1 MASAESSRDVVAFAL
16 ARARA
21 AGAYQA
27 EVALSRGEAF
37 DARVRTNEI
46 DFVKQ
51 SREQSLGVRVYVGGR
66 GGLSAAAARTSDLS
80 RDVVARTAADAVA
93 LARATVP
100 DACAGLPDGGFATDA
115 PDLELFAPGDRPFEP
130 DSRIAAARAMEGA
143 AHAFDPRISD
153 SEGSQA
159 HSGFGEIA
167 YGNSAG
173 FFGEYASAR
182 HTIFAESLAKSDGVA
197 MQRDAWYSSAR
208 SWGALDSAASVGRR
222 AAERALRRLGARRVP
237 TCEVPVVF
245 DPTTA
250 PSLLR
255 QLAGCASGYAIYRG
269 ASFLAGRLGQTIASP
284 AVTIVDDARLR
295 GGLGSRPFDGDG
307 LPTRRN
313 VLVDRGRLA
322 SYVLDT
328 YAARKLGLRSTG
340 NAVRGGGASPGNL
353 WLEPGAKTP
362 EEIIASTP
370 RGLYVTDLIGQGFNP
385 VTGDYSRGATGMWIE
400 NGELAFPVEEI
411 TIASNFG
418 QMLRDID
425 AIGSDLIWFGAT
437 AAPTL
442 RVARMTVAGS

>member
-1 MASAESSRDVVAFAL
+1 MDSARNLVSFAL
-16 ARARA
+16 DRARA

-27 EVALSRGEAF
+27 EVALSSGEAF
-37 DARVRTNEI
+37 ETRVRGSEI

-51 SREQSLGVRVYVGGR
+51 SREQGLSVRVFCGGR
-66 GGLSAAAARTSDLS
+66 AGLSSAATRTSDLA

-100 DACAGLPDGGFATDA
+100 DACAGLPDGGFASEI
-115 PDLELFAPGDRPFEP
+115 PNLELFEPRDRPFDP
-130 DSRIAAARAMEGA
+130 SPRIAAARAAESA
-143 AHAFDPRISD
+143 AHAFDPRIAD

-159 HSGFGEIA
+159 GSSFGEIV

-173 FFGEYASAR
+173 FLGGYASAR
-182 HTIFAESLAKSDGVA
+182 HSIVAESLARTEGG

-208 SWGALDSAASVGRR
+208 RWDALESADSIGRR
-222 AAERALRRLGARRVP
+222 AAGRALRRLGARRVP
-237 TCEVPVVF
+237 TCEVPVIF
-245 DPTTA
+245 DPVTA

-255 QLAGCASGYAIYRG
+255 QLAGCASGYSIYRG
-269 ASFLAGRLGQTIASP
+269 ASFLAGKLGLRVASS

-295 GGLGSRPFDGDG
+295 AGLGSRPFDGEG
-307 LPTRRN
+307 LATRRN
-313 VLVDRGRLA
+313 VLVERGRLA

-328 YAARKLGLRSTG
+328 YSARKLGLRTTA
-340 NAVRGGGASPGNL
+340 NAVRGGGASTANL

-370 RGLYVTDLIGQGFNP
+370 RGLYVTELIGQGFNP
-385 VTGDYSRGATGMWIE
+385 ITGDYSRGAAGIWIE

-411 TIASNFG
+411 TIAANFA

-425 AIGSDLIWFGAT
+425 AIGNDLVWLGAT

-442 RVARMTVAGS
+442 RIARMTVAGE

>member
-1 MASAESSRDVVAFAL
+1 MASTDSARDVVAFAL
-16 ARARA
+16 EQARA

-27 EVALSRGEAF
+27 EVALSSGEAF
-37 DARVRTNEI
+37 ETRVRGREI

-51 SREQSLGVRVYVGGR
+51 SRDKSLGVRVYVGGR
-66 GGLSAAAARTSDLS
+66 GGLSTAAARTSDLA
-80 RDVVARTAADAVA
+80 REGVARTAADAVA

-100 DACAGLPDGGFATDA
+100 DACAGLPDGGFASEV
-115 PDLELFAPGDRPFEP
+115 PDLELFEPRDRPFEP
-130 DSRIAAARAMEGA
+130 ATRIEAARACETA
-143 AHAFDPRISD
+143 AHATDPRIGD
-153 SEGSQA
+153 SEGSQ
-159 HSGFGEIA
+159 SGSGYSELT

-173 FFGEYASAR
+173 FLGEYASAR
-182 HTIFAESLAKSDGVA
+182 HSLVAESLARGEKG
-197 MQRDAWYSSAR
+197 MQRDAWFSAAR
-208 SWGALDSAASVGRR
+208 RWDALEPAASVGRR

-237 TCEVPVVF
+237 TCEVPVIF
-245 DPTTA
+245 DPVNA

-269 ASFLAGRLGQTIASP
+269 ASFLAGKLGQNVASA

-295 GGLGSRPFDGDG
+295 GGLGSRPFDAEG

-313 VLVDRGRLA
+313 LLVERGRLS

-328 YAARKLGLRSTG
+328 YSARKLGLQSTAS
-340 NAVRGGGASPGNL
+340 AVRGGGASPANL

-370 RGLYVTDLIGQGFNP
+370 RGLYVTELIGQGFNP
-385 VTGDYSRGATGMWIE
+385 VTGDYSRGASGLWIE

-411 TIASNFG
+411 TIAANLA
-418 QMLRDID
+418 QMLRDVD
-425 AIGSDLIWFGAT
+425 AIGNDLIWLGAT

-442 RVARMTVAGS
+442 RIARMTVAGE

>member
-1 MASAESSRDVVAFAL
+1 MESAREIVAFAL
-16 ARARA
+16 ERARA
-21 AGAYQA
+21 AGAHQA
-27 EVALSRGEAF
+27 EAAFGAGEAF
-37 DARVRTNEI
+37 ETRVRGSEI

-51 SREQSLGVRVYVGGR
+51 SRDQGLSVRVFCGGR
-66 GGLSAAAARTSDLS
+66 GGLSSATTRTSDLA

-100 DACAGLPDGGFATDA
+100 DACAGLPDGGFATEI
-115 PDLELFAPGDRPFEP
+115 PDLELFEPRDRPFDP
-130 DSRIAAARAMEGA
+130 AARIAAARAAESA
-143 AHAFDPRISD
+143 AHAVDPRIGD

-159 HSGFGEIA
+159 GSSFGEIV

-173 FFGEYASAR
+173 FLGSYASAR
-182 HTIFAESLAKSDGVA
+182 HSIVAESLARSDSG
-197 MQRDAWYSSAR
+197 MQRDAWFTSAR
-208 SWGALDSAASVGRR
+208 RWDALEAAESVGRH
-222 AAERALRRLGARRVP
+222 AAARALRRLGARRVP
-237 TCEVPVVF
+237 TCEAPVIF
-245 DPTTA
+245 DPVTA

-269 ASFLAGRLGQTIASP
+269 ASFLSGKLGLRIASS

-295 GGLGSRPFDGDG
+295 GGLGSRPFDGEG

-328 YAARKLGLRSTG
+328 YSARKLGLQSTA
-340 NAVRGGGASPGNL
+340 NALRGGGASTANL

-362 EEIIASTP
+362 EEIIAETP
-370 RGLYVTDLIGQGFNP
+370 RGLYVTELIGQGFNP
-385 VTGDYSRGATGMWIE
+385 VTGDYSRGAAGMWIE
-400 NGELAFPVEEI
+400 NGELAHPVEEI
-411 TIASNFG
+411 TIAANFA

-425 AIGSDLIWFGAT
+425 AIGSDLIWLGAT

-442 RVARMTVAGS
+442 RIARMTIAGE

>member
-1 MASAESSRDVVAFAL
+1 MDAARDLVSFAL
-16 ARARA
+16 DEARA

-27 EVALSRGEAF
+27 EVALHSGEAF
-37 DARVRTNEI
+37 ETRVRGSEI

-51 SREQSLGVRVYVGGR
+51 SREQGLSVRVFVGGR
-66 GGLSAAAARTSDLS
+66 GGLSSAATRSSDLA

-100 DACAGLPDGGFATDA
+100 DVCAGLADGGFATEI
-115 PDLELFAPGDRPFEP
+115 PDLELFEPRDRPFEP
-130 DSRIAAARAMEGA
+130 GTRISAARAMESA
-143 AHAFDPRISD
+143 AHAVDPRIAD

-159 HSGFGEIA
+159 ASSFGEVLF
-167 YGNSAG
+167 GNSAG
-173 FFGEYASAR
+173 FVGGYASAR
-182 HTIFAESLAKSDGVA
+182 HSLVAESLARAGKG

-208 SWGALDSAASVGRR
+208 RWDALESADSVGRR

-237 TCEVPVVF
+237 TCEVPVIF
-245 DPTTA
+245 DPLTA

-255 QLAGCASGYAIYRG
+255 QLAGCASGYAVYRG
-269 ASFLAGRLGQTIASP
+269 ATFLAGKLGLRVASP
-284 AVTIVDDARLR
+284 AVTIVDDARLPR
-295 GGLGSRPFDGDG
+295 GLGSRPFDGEG

-328 YAARKLGLRSTG
+328 YSARKLGLRSTA
-340 NAVRGGGASPGNL
+340 NAVRGGGASTANL

-362 EEIIASTP
+362 EEIIAETK
-370 RGLYVTDLIGQGFNP
+370 RGLYVTELIGQGFNP
-385 VTGDYSRGATGMWIE
+385 ITGDYSRGAAGIWIE
-400 NGELAFPVEEI
+400 NGELAFPVEEV
-411 TIASNFG
+411 TIAANFA

-425 AIGSDLIWFGAT
+425 AIGNDLVWLGAT

-442 RVARMTVAGS
+442 RIARMTVAGE

>member
-1 MASAESSRDVVAFAL
+1 VSYALES
-16 ARARA
+16 ARA

-27 EVALSRGEAF
+27 EAAWSGGEAF
-37 DARVRTNEI
+37 ETRVRGSEI

-51 SREQSLGVRVYVGGR
+51 SRDQGLSVRVFVGGR
-66 GGLSAAAARTSDLS
+66 GGLSSASTRTSDLS
-80 RDVVARTAADAVA
+80 RDVIARTAADAVS

-100 DACAGLPDGGFATDA
+100 DACAGLPDGGFASEI
-115 PDLELFAPGDRPFEP
+115 PDLGLFEPRDRPFDP
-130 DSRIAAARAMEGA
+130 ATRIAAARAMESA
-143 AHAFDPRISD
+143 AHAVDPRIAD

-159 HSGFGEIA
+159 GSGWSEVV

-173 FFGEYASAR
+173 FLGSYASAR
-182 HTIFAESLAKSDGVA
+182 HSIVAESLAKGDSG
-197 MQRDAWYSSAR
+197 MQRDAWF
-208 SWGALDSAASVGRR
+208 SAARRWDALEPADAVGRH

-237 TCEVPVVF
+237 TCEVPVIF
-245 DPTTA
+245 DPVTA

-255 QLAGCASGYAIYRG
+255 QLSGCASGYAIYRG
-269 ASFLAGRLGQTIASP
+269 ASFLAGKLGLRVASP
-284 AVTIVDDARLR
+284 GVTIVDDARLP
-295 GGLGSRPFDGDG
+295 GGLGSRPFDGEG

-328 YAARKLGLRSTG
+328 YSARKLGLRSTA
-340 NAVRGGGASPGNL
+340 NALRGGGASTANL
-353 WLEPGAKTP
+353 WLEPGTRSP

-370 RGLYVTDLIGQGFNP
+370 RGLYVTELIGQGFNP
-385 VTGDYSRGATGMWIE
+385 VTGDYSRGAAGMWIE

-411 TIASNFG
+411 TIAANFA

-425 AIGSDLIWFGAT
+425 AIGSDLVWLGAT

-442 RVARMTVAGS
+442 RIARMTVAGT

>member
-1 MASAESSRDVVAFAL
+1 MASAESARDVIAYAL
-16 ARARA
+16 EQARA
-21 AGAYQA
+21 AGAHQA
-27 EVALSRGEAF
+27 EAALGRGEVF
-37 DARVRTNEI
+37 DARVRSAEI

-66 GGLSAAAARTSDLS
+66 GGLSSGATRTSDLS

-100 DACAGLPDGGFATDA
+100 DACAGLPDGGFAADV
-115 PDLELFAPGDRPFEP
+115 PDLELFEPRDRPFDP
-130 DSRIAAARAMEGA
+130 AARIAAARAMESA
-143 AHAFDPRISD
+143 AHAFDPRIGN

-159 HSGFGEIA
+159 HSSHSEIA

-182 HTIFAESLAKSDGVA
+182 HTIFAESLAKADGQ

-208 SWGALDSAASVGRR
+208 SWSGLEPADAVGRR
-222 AAERALRRLGARRVP
+222 AAERALRKLGARRVP
-237 TCEVPVVF
+237 TCEVPVIF

-269 ASFLAGRLGQTIASP
+269 ASFLAGKLGQTIASP

-295 GGLGSRPFDGDG
+295 RGLGSRPFDGEG
-307 LPTRRN
+307 LPTGRN
-313 VLVDRGRLA
+313 VLVERGRLA

-328 YAARKLGLRSTG
+328 YSARKLGLRSTAS
-340 NAVRGGGASPGNL
+340 AVRGGGASPANL

-362 EEIIASTP
+362 GEIIAGTP

-385 VTGDYSRGATGMWIE
+385 VTGDYSRGASGLWIE

-411 TIASNFG
+411 TIAANFA
-418 QMLRDID
+418 QMLRDVD
-425 AIGSDLIWFGAT
+425 AIGSDLIWLGAT

-442 RVARMTVAGS
+442 RIARMTVAGE